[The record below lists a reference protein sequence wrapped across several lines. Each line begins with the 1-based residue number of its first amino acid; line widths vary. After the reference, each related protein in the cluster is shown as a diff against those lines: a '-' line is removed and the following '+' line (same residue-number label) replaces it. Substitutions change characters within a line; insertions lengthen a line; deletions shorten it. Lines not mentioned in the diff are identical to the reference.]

1 MIRALV
7 LMAGLAAPAGAE
19 TARVIS
25 GEHADFTRL
34 VVELPAADDWT
45 VGRTAMGYGFVTQS
59 AVQPDYDLSTVWQR
73 IPRTRLQALRV
84 DPDTGALVLSLACPC
99 HVFPFEYQPG
109 MIVLDIRDGAA
120 PPGSAFEAALVL
132 PVGDDDVVG
141 ATAGPP
147 VEGYDWR
154 KLTGPG
160 QVAEALPDFAAAG
173 EDLLPN
179 LDPLRDALLR
189 QISRGAA
196 DGIIDMELPGRSVP
210 PDGADPGAIDQA
222 RLALGELPGLAVIDG
237 RTDPDMRPEAG
248 LTCLPDEALA
258 LGDWGDGRPPLDLLA
273 EARSGLYQEF
283 DKVDTDAVLRSV
295 RLHLHLGFGAEALQ
309 YARLV
314 PEPAPGELPALISM
328 ARLVDGEVDPT
339 TPFARMLACD
349 GAAALW
355 AALAHDRLPA
365 ADPVN
370 ADAIVRSFQA
380 LPPHLRRH
388 LGARLAD
395 LLRDRDPDAA
405 RMVRDA
411 MERTPDIAPGA
422 VALLDAKADLHA
434 DRADAARAHAEVAV
448 TEGAA
453 NIESLVALVE
463 AHFRSMEP
471 LSPDVADGLRAV
483 AGEVE
488 GTALEPAV
496 RRAETLALALSG
508 QLTAAFALA
517 GPDGAEAADLWQVL
531 ARRGEDDD
539 LLRLA
544 VLPVGAP
551 VPAVAPKTGEA
562 IAARLLDL
570 GFPEAALAW
579 LGPVAAADADARRRL
594 AARAELARGD
604 ARQALTLATGLDGE
618 DMALLRAEAQTRLG
632 ALAAA
637 ELALVAA
644 GLDEEAARRAA
655 WEGDWPG
662 VAAAGADPWAK
673 AAGLA
678 VTRAATDAGPLARG
692 EAALDASSAT
702 REALSAL
709 LSTVPPGS
717 P

>member
-132 PVGDDDVVG
+132 PVGDDDMVG

-237 RTDPDMRPEAG
+237 RTDPDIRPEAG

>member
-237 RTDPDMRPEAG
+237 RTDPDIRPEAG

-551 VPAVAPKTGEA
+551 VPSVAPETGEA

>member
-132 PVGDDDVVG
+132 PVGDDDMVG

-237 RTDPDMRPEAG
+237 RTDPDIRPEAG

-551 VPAVAPKTGEA
+551 VPSVAPETGEA